1 MTDMMSDRRQHDDHT
16 FDAGAAFP
24 ALFAEVPADE
34 AAVTEAELQLLAQ
47 VAISAAARGLGP
59 TAAPL
64 FDAIEVLAP
73 HHACGS
79 VCRALTA
86 LGQRQPEVA
95 IAELRQRGVRARVGA
110 REARALLMLALCLAK
125 RKAEALSL
133 YADLAHG
140 PDGPAKRLAQKLYAA
155 FLRHA

>member
-1 MTDMMSDRRQHDDHT
+1 MMSDRLQHDEHAL
-16 FDAGAAFP
+16 DAAAFP
-24 ALFAEVPADE
+24 ALAEAD
-34 AAVTEAELQLLAQ
+34 AAANGAVVTEAELQLLAQ

-86 LGQRQPEVA
+86 LGRRQPDVA

-140 PDGPAKRLAQKLYAA
+140 PDGPARRLAQKLYAA